1 MKIVTAL
8 MQHETN
14 TFCPIL
20 TEYAEFGEAIGFPE
34 PPSGQIVV
42 DTFAGTGMAIG
53 AFLDHAVKREAE
65 IVVPIAAFAEPGGYV
80 KDEAFEIIAGKICDA
95 VAQGCDAVLL
105 DLHGAMVCEGI
116 DDPEGEL
123 LQRLRQIGPDV
134 PIGVA
139 LDFHTNLTE
148 RMVRNASVIT
158 GYRTYPHIDMY
169 ETGDR
174 CARLIFD
181 MLDGKITPHLSFG
194 TLPLV
199 TAMLLQ
205 TPLKEP
211 MKTPMDM
218 AIHAGVSGRI
228 LDGSVFGGFPLS
240 DIPHVS
246 LSTVVVTDEQPETGD
261 ALVSEILDQA
271 WSRRAGFVLDRPEPL
286 AETIARARAIESGPV
301 ILADYGDNSGAG
313 GPGDRMDVVEEVL
326 KQGLQNAAV
335 GTIWDPEA
343 VKTLQQAGEGATV
356 TLPVGSK
363 TRSSSIDLEP
373 NPLTVTGIVK
383 TLCSGAFILK
393 GDMMDGFPINMG
405 DCAVLQVDGVELI
418 ISSRRAEIYA
428 PQFFEEV
435 GIDPKSK
442 RYLVIKSRQHFR
454 AGFEPIASAILL
466 APSAGVCREN
476 HVDFPYRNLK
486 RPIYPLD
493 PDITWPE
500 IDQK

>member
-1 MKIVTAL
+1 MKIVIAL

-14 TFCPIL
+14 TFCPIP
-20 TEYAEFGEAIGFPE
+20 TAYEEFGEAIGFAE
-34 PPSGQIVV
+34 PPSGQIVI

-53 AFLDHAVKREAE
+53 AFLDHALARGVE
-65 IVVPIAAFAEPGGYV
+65 IVAPIAAFAEPGGYV
-80 KDEAFEIIAGKICDA
+80 TAQAFETIADRICGS
-95 VAQGCDAVLL
+95 VAEGCDAVLL
-105 DLHGAMVCEGI
+105 DLHGAMVCENN
-116 DDPEGEL
+116 DDSEGEL
-123 LQRLRQIGPDV
+123 LQRLRRIDPDV

-148 RMVRNASVIT
+148 RMVRHATVIT

-181 MLDGKITPHLSFG
+181 MMDGNITPHMAFG
-194 TLPLV
+194 TLPII

-205 TPLKEP
+205 TPLREP
-211 MKTPMDM
+211 MRTPMKM
-218 AIHAGVSGRI
+218 AIDAGDAGRV
-228 LDGSVFGGFPLS
+228 LDASVFGGFPLS

-246 LSTVVVTDEQPETGD
+246 LSTVVVTDGPQEAGK
-261 ALVSEILDQA
+261 ALVSEILDQV
-271 WSRRAGFVLDRPEPL
+271 WSTRSGFVLDPPEPL
-286 AETIARARAIESGPV
+286 ADTIAKAKAIQAGPV

-313 GPGDRMDVVEEVL
+313 GPGDRMDVVAEVL
-326 KQGLQNAAV
+326 KQGLQNVAV

-343 VKTLQQAGEGATV
+343 VCTLQEAGLGATV

-363 TRSSSIDLEP
+363 TSSPSINLEP
-373 NPLTVTGIVK
+373 NPLTITGTVK
-383 TLCSGAFILK
+383 TLCGGEFVLQ
-393 GDMMDGFPINMG
+393 GEMMDGFPVNMG
-405 DCAVLQVDGVELI
+405 DCAVMQVGEVELI

-428 PQFFEEV
+428 PQFFTHV
-435 GIDPKSK
+435 GIDPMKK

-454 AGFEPIASAILL
+454 AGFEPIATDILL

-476 HVDFPYRNLK
+476 HSDYPYLNLK

-493 PDITWPE
+493 PDTSWPN
-500 IDQK
+500 

>member
-1 MKIVTAL
+1 MKIVIAL

-14 TFCPIL
+14 TFCPL
-20 TEYAEFGEAIGFPE
+20 PTAYVEFGEAIGFPE
-34 PPSGQIVV
+34 PPSGQTVI

-53 AFLDHAVKREAE
+53 AFLDQALSRKAE
-65 IVVPIAAFAEPGGYV
+65 IVAPIAAFAEPGGYV
-80 KDEAFEIIAGKICDA
+80 ADDAFKTIADAICAA
-95 VAQGCDAVLL
+95 VAEGCDAVLL
-105 DLHGAMVCEGI
+105 DLHGAMVCETC

-123 LQRLRQIGPDV
+123 LRRLRRIDPDV

-148 RMVRNASVIT
+148 TMVRHATVIT

-181 MLDGKITPHLSFG
+181 MMEGKINPHMEFG
-194 TLPLV
+194 TLPII

-205 TPLKEP
+205 TPLREP
-211 MKTPMDM
+211 MRTPMNL
-218 AIHAGVSGRI
+218 AINASETGRV
-228 LDGSVFGGFPLS
+228 LDASVFGGFPLS

-246 LSTVVVTDEQPETGD
+246 LSTVVVSDGPQDSGKE
-261 ALVSEILDQA
+261 LVSDILDQV
-271 WSRRAGFVLDRPEPL
+271 WSTRSGFVLDRPEPL
-286 AETIARARAIESGPV
+286 ANTIAKAKAIETGPV

-313 GPGDRMDVVEEVL
+313 GPGDRMDVVAEVL
-326 KQGLQNAAV
+326 KQGLENVAV

-343 VKTLQQAGEGATV
+343 VQILQDAGLGASV

-363 TRSSSIDLEP
+363 TRSPSINLEP
-373 NPLTVTGIVK
+373 NPLTVTGAVK
-383 TLCSGAFILK
+383 TLCSGEFVLQ
-393 GDMMDGFPINMG
+393 GEMMDGFPINMG
-405 DCAVLQVDGVELI
+405 DCAVLQIDGVELI
-418 ISSRRAEIYA
+418 ISSRRAEVYA
-428 PQFFEEV
+428 PQFFTHV
-435 GIDPKSK
+435 GIDPTKK

-454 AGFEPIASAILL
+454 AGFEPIATEILL

-476 HVDFPYRNLK
+476 HSDYPYQNLS

-493 PDITWPE
+493 LQASWPN
-500 IDQK
+500 